1 MVVTGAA
8 DHPLAALKQ
17 PVQLTNPRPEKRTY
31 VWASGFTP
39 SPFEKFSAACR
50 EDDSWRYREI
60 DSGHKMMMSH
70 PVEIAQILLK
80 LSQYG
85 SVT

>member
-1 MVVTGAA
+1 V

-17 PVQLTNPRPEKRTY
+17 PVQLTNPRPEKRAY

-50 EDDSWRYREI
+50 EDDS
-60 DSGHKMMMSH
+60 
-70 PVEIAQILLK
+70 
-80 LSQYG
+80 
-85 SVT
+85 